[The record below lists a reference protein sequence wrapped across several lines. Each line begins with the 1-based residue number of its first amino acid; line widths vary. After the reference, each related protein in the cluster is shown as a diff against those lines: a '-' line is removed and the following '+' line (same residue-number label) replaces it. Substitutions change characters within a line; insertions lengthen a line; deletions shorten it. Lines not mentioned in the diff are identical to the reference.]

1 MKYDI
6 DFFKE
11 YLKNTLKEDR
21 YKHSLA
27 VADLAKELAS
37 YHNVDEDKAY
47 FAGLVHD
54 IAKEM
59 DEDEHDEILKRHND
73 IEGLSYSFKVK
84 HSFCGK
90 YVLQDEFHIDD
101 EDILDAVY
109 YHTVPKS
116 DKTLSKIIY
125 VSDKRDATR
134 NINDE
139 VVDIAKKDLNKA
151 VSLLIEKFN
160 KRKEYKVYDAVKEII
175 DNKFGENLVVLDFR
189 NKTPFMDYA
198 FICSAKNNRIAASI
212 IDEINKWCKANRI
225 EIFGQDFKSEE
236 WQYVDIGD
244 IVVHIFI
251 KEARSKYDLDGL
263 WKDLIIDSNK

>member
-6 DFFKE
+6 EFFKD
-11 YLKNTLKEDR
+11 YLKNTLSEDR
-21 YKHSLA
+21 YLHSLA
-27 VADLAKELAS
+27 VADLAKELAK
-37 YHNVDEDKAY
+37 YHKVDEEKAY

-59 DEDEHDEILKRHND
+59 SEEEHDKLLNKHND
-73 IEGLSYSFKVK
+73 LEGLTYSFKVK

-90 YVLQDEFHIDD
+90 YVLQDEFHIEDD
-101 EDILDAVY
+101 DILDAVY

-116 DKTLSKIIY
+116 NKALSKIIY

-134 NINDE
+134 KIDDE
-139 VVDIAKKDLNKA
+139 VVDVAKKDLDKA
-151 VSLLIEKFN
+151 ISILLDKFN
-160 KRKEYKVYDAVKEII
+160 KRKEYKVYDSIKEII
-175 DNKFGENLVVLDFR
+175 DNKFGEDLVILDFR

-225 EIFGQDFKSEE
+225 TIYGQDFKSDE

-263 WKDLIIDSNK
+263 WKDLIIG